1 MSDEP
6 EGKWGAWLS
15 WCFGGLVAVYFGF
28 PALWLWPI
36 WKVYGMSPPD
46 WLGILIRPH
55 GWIGNVIPWY
65 VEWVD
70 WGLALFGII

>member
-1 MSDEP
+1 
-6 EGKWGAWLS
+6 
-15 WCFGGLVAVYFGF
+15 
-28 PALWLWPI
+28 
-36 WKVYGMSPPD
+36 VYGMSPPD